1 MVDKMKQD
9 PAKVQMTL
17 LNDYLNAY
25 TEKLARATLDDP
37 SNIKI
42 DGTDF
47 YQIVKDVNAD
57 SYNPYVES
65 KELKDEIS
73 QL

>member
-1 MVDKMKQD
+1 
-9 PAKVQMTL
+9 MTL

-25 TEKLARATLDDP
+25 TEKLARATLDAP